1 MMGWAYS
8 ETARQALLS
17 YLFTFMFLCGL
28 SVGSLALLM
37 VHALTGGDWGHVIR
51 PYLLAG
57 ARVLPLLAILCI
69 PLLIGA
75 PLIYPWVIRR
85 SWYLNPTFFTVRAIV
100 YFVLWMLLLALLQRR
115 LGQAERLTRI
125 AAPGL
130 IIFAVTATLAAVDW
144 AMSLMPQWHS
154 TVFGLLVATG
164 WTLSAAALAIWCAA
178 WARDEPGTPP
188 LLLKDL
194 GNLLLALVLIWAY
207 LAFMQY
213 LTIWIADQPAET
225 RWYIPRT
232 LTSWRVVAWFLIV
245 FHFLLPFAVLLSR
258 HAKQRRRV
266 LAGIAALL
274 LLAQLVDALWLIVPD
289 VRSTRF
295 ALQWTDLAAP
305 IGLGALWLYLFRAR
319 LRPMEVPYV

>member
-1 MMGWAYS
+1 MAWFHS
-8 ETARQALLS
+8 DTARQALLS

-28 SVGSLALLM
+28 STGSLALLM
-37 VHALTGGDWGHVIR
+37 VHALTGGDWGQVIR
-51 PYLLAG
+51 PYLLAA
-57 ARVLPLLAILCI
+57 ARVLPLVAILCI
-69 PLLIGA
+69 PLLVGV
-75 PLIYPWVIRR
+75 PLIYPWVTRR
-85 SWYLNPTFFTVRAIV
+85 SWYLNPAFFTLRTVF
-100 YFVLWMLLLALLQRR
+100 YFVLWLSLLALLQRR
-115 LGQAERLTRI
+115 FGQAERLTRV

-154 TVFGLLVATG
+154 TVFGLMVATG
-164 WTLSAAALAIWCAA
+164 WTLSAAALAVCGAA
-178 WARDEPGTPP
+178 LSGDELGPTPA
-188 LLLKDL
+188 LLKGL

-213 LTIWIADQPAET
+213 LTIWIADLPVET
-225 RWYIPRT
+225 RWYLPRT
-232 LTSWRVVAWFLIV
+232 LTSWRFVAWFLIV

-274 LLAQLVDALWLIVPD
+274 LLAQLVDALWLTVPD
-289 VRSTRF
+289 VRSTDF

-305 IGLGALWLYLFRAR
+305 VGLGALWLYLFRNQ
-319 LRPMEVPYV
+319 LRPTEIRYV